1 MLESC
6 VQIAVEIPYMFV
18 QVLVFSAIV
27 YPMAG
32 FELIVT
38 KLFWFV
44 LYMTLSFIDFTLFG
58 MMVVALTPNEE
69 IAAVLSFFIFMLWNT
84 FAGFIVPRKVTHFFT
99 SPIPSSVYIWG
110 LWEAAHECFFVMNAI
125 EILNY
130 DPLLYLQMIP
140 VWWRWMYWADPA
152 AWTIYGLMSSQL
164 GDRVELI
171 RVPGQPDQ
179 PVSEFMKEYLGLQD
193 DYLALVITLH
203 IAMSTLFGVV
213 FCLGIKY
220 LKFQRR

>member
-32 FELIVT
+32 FELTVT

-69 IAAVLSFFIFMLWNT
+69 IAAVLSFFIFMIWNT
-84 FAGFIVPRKVTHFFT
+84 FAGFIVPRKVTHF
-99 SPIPSSVYIWG
+99 PIPSALWIIG
-110 LWEAAHECFFVMNAI
+110 LHTFGDFGRQHMKFFFMNAI
-125 EILNY
+125 EILN
-130 DPLLYLQMIP
+130 
-140 VWWRWMYWADPA
+140 
-152 AWTIYGLMSSQL
+152 
-164 GDRVELI
+164 
-171 RVPGQPDQ
+171 
-179 PVSEFMKEYLGLQD
+179 
-193 DYLALVITLH
+193 
-203 IAMSTLFGVV
+203 
-213 FCLGIKY
+213 
-220 LKFQRR
+220 